1 MRAKLAYTGAGTS
14 VSAGNTKGIETMA
27 ARTEPETTAS
37 VAKPEEVIRTAVAA
51 WPGAIDAVA
60 LKAGINK
67 RRIQFW
73 VRAAGGTAAG
83 LWVAV
88 AA

>member
-1 MRAKLAYTGAGTS
+1 
-14 VSAGNTKGIETMA
+14 MA
-27 ARTEPETTAS
+27 EPATTAS
-37 VAKPEEVIRTAVAA
+37 VAKPEEVIRIAVAA

-73 VRAAGGTAAG
+73 VRAAGGDGGRLVGRRGGVTVTWLAAVG
-83 LWVAV
+83 AWSIPVQFGSSAT
-88 AA
+88 